1 MNSLRFVVLATV
13 AALLGSTWS
22 LQTAAQQDTSKSP
35 VLTSTEQGS
44 SSSSQSK
51 PSAPSEQKS
60 NSSEFSGVTFSGSLR
75 GRAESWSWFDAP
87 PGQSDYTFGALLL
100 RVSLRQKKERFEWM
114 VEGISPWLMNL
125 PAQAIL
131 SAPQGQLGQGANYYA
146 ANHNQDGSAG
156 FHQGFVKFKSLFGD
170 APSSFR
176 LGRFEFSD
184 GAEVKPADAT
194 LAALK
199 NDRIQQRLIGPVGFS
214 HVGRSFDGIQFD
226 RATERNN
233 FTFLAVRPVEGVYQL
248 RSLYELDVDIYYAAF
263 TRQLPSKRAPSE
275 FRLFTV
281 EYHDGRPILR
291 VDNRPLAA
299 RAADHGN
306 IRITTFGGHYLA
318 AIGSGAAKTDLLFWG
333 AAQVGNWGVLTHRA
347 GAIAV
352 EAGHKFDAPTQ
363 PWLRAGYFR
372 GTGDGNPNDNEHSTF
387 FQMLP
392 TPRIYARFPF
402 FNLMNNQD
410 IFGEFLLKPVRKL
423 SLRTDLHF
431 LSLSNSQDLW
441 YLGGGAY
448 QQSTFGYTGR
458 TAAGHSG
465 LGTLFDGSLDYALT
479 TKTTLT
485 FYGGVVR
492 GGSVEAAVY
501 PQGGANPVSHF
512 VYFEFLQRF

>member
-1 MNSLRFVVLATV
+1 MNYLRFLAAAAV
-13 AALLGSTWS
+13 ATLLGLMWP
-22 LQTAAQQDTSKSP
+22 LQTAAQEDTSGSP
-35 VLTSTEQGS
+35 TLASAEQEPQ
-44 SSSSQSK
+44 SSSQSG
-51 PSAPSEQKS
+51 PSTPSEQKS
-60 NSSEFSGVTFSGSLR
+60 NSSEFSGVAISGSLR
-75 GRAESWSWFDAP
+75 GRAERWSWFEAP
-87 PGQSDYTFGALLL
+87 PGQSNYTFGALLL
-100 RVSLRQKKERFEWM
+100 RVALHQKKERFEWM

-131 SAPQGQLGQGANYYA
+131 PAPQGQLGQGANYYA

-156 FHQGFVKFKSLFGD
+156 FYQGFVKFKSLFGN

-184 GAEVKPADAT
+184 GAEVKPSDAT

-214 HVGRSFDGIQFD
+214 HIGRSFDGIHFD
-226 RATERNN
+226 RTTERNN
-233 FTFLAVRPVEGVYQL
+233 FTFFAARPVEGVYQL
-248 RSLYELDVDIYYAAF
+248 RSLYELDVDIFYAAF

-275 FRLFTV
+275 FRLFAV
-281 EYHDGRPILR
+281 EYHDGRPVLK
-291 VDNRPLAA
+291 VDNRPQAA
-299 RAADHGN
+299 RVADHYN

-318 AIGSGAAKTDLLFWG
+318 AIGSGAAKFDLLFWG

-347 GAIAV
+347 GAIAI
-352 EAGHKFDAPTQ
+352 EAGHKFDAPMQ

-372 GTGDGNPNDNEHSTF
+372 GSGDGSPNDNEHSTF

-402 FNLMNNQD
+402 FNMMNNQD
-410 IFGEFLLKPVRKL
+410 IFGELLLKPVRKL
-423 SLRTDLHF
+423 SLRTDVHS
-431 LSLSNSQDLW
+431 LSLSNSHDLW

-458 TAAGHSG
+458 PGNSHSG
-465 LGTLFDGSLDYALT
+465 LGTLFDGSLDYAIT
-479 TKTTLT
+479 SKTTLT

-501 PQGGANPVSHF
+501 PQAGANPGSHF

>member
-1 MNSLRFVVLATV
+1 MNCLRFSALATML
-13 AALLGSTWS
+13 APLCLILS
-22 LQTAAQQDTSKSP
+22 LQTAAQEPTSGSP
-35 VLTSTEQGS
+35 VLTNAEQDS
-44 SSSSQSK
+44 SSSSQST
-51 PSAPSEQKS
+51 PSAPPERKS
-60 NSSEFSGVTFSGSLR
+60 NSSEFGGVTISGSLR

-87 PGQSDYTFGALLL
+87 PGQSDYTFGAFLL
-100 RVSLRQKKERFEWM
+100 RVALSQKKERFEWM
-114 VEGISPWLMNL
+114 VEGTSPWLMNL
-125 PAQAIL
+125 PAQSIL
-131 SAPQGQLGQGANYYA
+131 PAPQGQLGQGANYYA

-156 FHQGFVKFKSLFGD
+156 FHQGFLKFKSLFGD
-170 APSSFR
+170 SPSSFR

-184 GAEVKPADAT
+184 GAEVKPADPV

-214 HVGRSFDGIQFD
+214 HIGRSFDGIHFD
-226 RATERNN
+226 RTTERNN
-233 FTFLAVRPVEGVYQL
+233 FTFFAARPVEGVYQL
-248 RSLYELDVDIYYAAF
+248 RSLYELDVDIFYAAF
-263 TRQLPSKRAPSE
+263 TRQLPSKRAPGE
-275 FRLFTV
+275 IRLFAA
-281 EYHDGRPILR
+281 EYHDGRPVLK
-291 VDNRPLAA
+291 VDNRPLSA
-299 RAADHGN
+299 RTADHSN

-352 EAGHKFDAPTQ
+352 EAGHRFDAPMQ

-372 GTGDGNPNDNEHSTF
+372 STGDGNPNDNEHSTF

-410 IFGEFLLKPVRKL
+410 IFGELLLKPARKL
-423 SLRTDLHF
+423 SLRTDIHS
-431 LSLSNSQDLW
+431 LSLSSSQDLW
-441 YLGGGAY
+441 YLGGGAF

-458 TAAGHSG
+458 PGNGHSG
-465 LGTLFDGSLDYALT
+465 LGTLFDGSLDYAVT

-492 GGSVEAAVY
+492 GGSVEAAIY
-501 PQGGANPVSHF
+501 PQGGANPGSHF
-512 VYFEFLQRF
+512 IYFEFLQRF